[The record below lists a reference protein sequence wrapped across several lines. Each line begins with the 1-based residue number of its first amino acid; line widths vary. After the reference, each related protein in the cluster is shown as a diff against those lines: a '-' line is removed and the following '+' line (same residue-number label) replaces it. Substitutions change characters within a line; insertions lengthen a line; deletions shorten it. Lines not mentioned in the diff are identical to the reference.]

1 MKNVRHTIFVLSTIM
16 VVAGAISVTFYYKC
30 DIGKLKMT
38 LQTARWGF
46 APLAILVGLLV
57 YPVKALRWRIILGP
71 TQKVHYRTLLAAI
84 MIGFM
89 ANCIISRLG
98 ELIRAAVMSIKGE
111 MRTSTAIASIA
122 LERIFDIATVVLFL
136 VLGLQWLE
144 PSSVRSEQG
153 RHWMSVLRDFRFPAA
168 AGLAFAVAFLVL
180 LRLYPQW
187 MTGVLARFIR
197 PLPHKIRG
205 KVEGFLSAFLAGL
218 DTLRS
223 WRQVAAILFLSLV
236 HWGIQVLFFLLA
248 GYCFPDMA
256 ITVPGALLV
265 FAITAIG
272 VAGLPLP
279 GYIGIYQAAVLG
291 AGALIARGSEDAW
304 FGYSWLAWALN
315 IPFVVLVGFIF
326 LWKENLSLGQI
337 RKQTDVSKAT
347 TA

>member
-1 MKNVRHTIFVLSTIM
+1 MKNIRHLIFVIVTML
-16 VVAGAISVTFYYKC
+16 VVAGAIAVTFYYKC
-30 DIGKLKMT
+30 DVGKLKLT

-71 TQKVHYRTLLAAI
+71 AQNARYRTLLSAI

-89 ANCIISRLG
+89 ANCIVSRFG

-122 LERIFDIATVVLFL
+122 LERVFDMATVIFFL
-136 VLGLQWLE
+136 VLALQWLE
-144 PSSVRSEQG
+144 PSAVRGEAG
-153 RHWMSVLRDFRFPAA
+153 RHWMNVLRGARFPFGIMLGVAI
-168 AGLAFAVAFLVL
+168 AFLVL

-187 MTGVLARFIR
+187 MTGVLTRFVR
-197 PLPHKIRG
+197 LLPQRVRG
-205 KVEGFLSAFLAGL
+205 KVESFLTAFLLGL
-218 DTLRS
+218 DTLRN
-223 WRQVAAILFLSLV
+223 WRQVAAILVLSVV

-248 GYCFPDMA
+248 GCCFPDMA
-256 ITVPGALLV
+256 MTVPGALLV

-279 GYIGIYQAAVLG
+279 GYIGIYQAAILG
-291 AGALIARGSEDAW
+291 AAALIARGSEDAW
-304 FGYSWLAWALN
+304 FGYSWLSWMLN

-337 RKQTDVSKAT
+337 RKQADASKA
-347 TA
+347 AAD